1 MLSGAYL
8 FVNGKAHLFVSLGG
22 GRGKEI
28 VWAGAVLVCLL
39 VLCYANSF
47 NAAWQYDDF
56 GNIVDN
62 SDVHMTELSWAQI
75 VRVLDAGLDYQIVSR
90 PMAFLSFALNYRF
103 GQTHVFGYHLVNFII
118 HWLSALF
125 LFLWVRDTL
134 QLPVFGGRY
143 ANSEALIA
151 CLAAGLWAVH
161 PIQVSAVTYIVQR
174 MASMA
179 GLFFVVSMYLYQL
192 GRRARRRKRRI
203 VAYGLCLISALCALL
218 TKENTVLLAPTIL
231 LYDVVLI
238 QGATRQSIR
247 RGLLL
252 AAGALGVIAV
262 VGLLYTDPRT
272 LLEPYANRP
281 FSMIER
287 LLTQPRVLFM
297 YVSLLAVPM
306 TTRMTIIHD
315 VAISHSMF
323 DPWSTSAAIG
333 GWAVVVILMVLWCR
347 RYPLV
352 SFCILFFL
360 LNHLIESSIFNLELA
375 YEHRNYIPS
384 MTIFMPVAVA
394 ACRTAVYFHYSRILR
409 SAVWLTV
416 ACTLVSFGYTT
427 FAYNR
432 IFGSELSLWH
442 HAVLRAPRLSL
453 SHNNLGNI
461 YWNMG
466 LRELAYREFKRAY
479 ELNRYFNLPH
489 KALVYHNLGLYTAY
503 QDHDYRRALNYFLLA
518 KKWMPGNPQIWYQ
531 TARMRTAM
539 EDYATASAELT
550 EAMAYWPKDADLHYL
565 SGLVAVR
572 QGHCTEAI
580 AAARQALSYDPD
592 HLDALPVL
600 AQGYRCMGRLGLSVE
615 KWKVFLAREPKNLFG
630 ILALI
635 ELYDLEGD
643 SVGLRR
649 AIKQFVHLGGSD
661 ASNQLMN
668 LAVRQSELSPYVPD
682 PIRIRNAVKSWNAAG
697 S

>member
-1 MLSGAYL
+1 M
-8 FVNGKAHLFVSLGG
+8 NRKAHRVASRSG

-28 VWAGAVLVCLL
+28 VWVAAVLVCLL
-39 VLCYANSF
+39 ALCYANSF
-47 NAAWQYDDF
+47 HASWQYDDF
-56 GNIVDN
+56 ENIVDN
-62 SDVHMTELSWAQI
+62 PDVHMTELSRAQI
-75 VRVLDAGLDYQIVSR
+75 VRVLEAGLDYQIISR
-90 PMAFLSFALNYRF
+90 PLAFLSFALNYRI
-103 GQTHVFGYHLVNFII
+103 GRTDVFGYHLVNFII
-118 HWLSALF
+118 HWLAALF
-125 LFLWVRDTL
+125 LFLWIRDTL
-134 QLPVFGGRY
+134 RLPVFGGRY
-143 ANSEALIA
+143 ANDAALIA
-151 CLAAGLWAVH
+151 CLGAGLWAIH

-179 GLFFVVSMYLYQL
+179 GLFYVLSMYLYQL

-203 VAYGLCLISALCALL
+203 AAYGLCLISALCALL
-218 TKENTVLLAPTIL
+218 TKENTVLLAPAIL

-238 QGATRQSIR
+238 QGATRQGIR
-247 RGLLL
+247 KGLLL
-252 AAGALGVIAV
+252 AAGAMGLIAV

-272 LLEPYANRP
+272 LLEPFANRP

-315 VAISHSMF
+315 VAISHSML
-323 DPWSTSAAIG
+323 DPWTTSAAIG
-333 GWAVVVILMVLWCR
+333 GWTVVVILMVLWCR
-347 RYPLV
+347 RYPLI
-352 SFCILFFL
+352 SFCVLFFL
-360 LNHLIESSIFNLELA
+360 LNHIIEGSIFNLELA

-384 MTIFMPVAVA
+384 MTVFVPVAVA
-394 ACRTAVYFHYSRILR
+394 ACRTAVYFQYSRTLR

-416 ACTLVSFGYTT
+416 ACIVLSFGYTT

-432 IFGSELSLWH
+432 IFRSELALWQ
-442 HAVLRAPRLSL
+442 HAVWRAPRLSL

-461 YWNMG
+461 YWNEG
-466 LRELAYREFKRAY
+466 LRELAYREFRRAF

-503 QDHDYRRALNYFLLA
+503 QDRDYRRALNYFLSA
-518 KKWMPGNPQIWYQ
+518 KEWLPGNPQIWYQ
-531 TARMRTAM
+531 AARMRTALG
-539 EDYATASAELT
+539 DYATASAEL
-550 EAMAYWPKDADLHYL
+550 AKAIAYWPKDADFHYL

-572 QGHCTEAI
+572 QGRCPEAI
-580 AAARQALSYDPD
+580 AAARQALSCDPA

-600 AQGYRCMGRLGLSVE
+600 AQGYRCIGKPGLAVE
-615 KWKVFLAREPKNLFG
+615 NWKAFLAREPKNLFG

-643 SVGLRR
+643 SVGLRSAVER
-649 AIKQFVHLGGSD
+649 FVHLCGSET
-661 ASNQLMN
+661 SKQLVN
-668 LAVRQSELSPYVPD
+668 LAIRQSELSPFVPD
-682 PIRIRNAVKSWNAAG
+682 PIRIQNAVQSWNATG

>member
-1 MLSGAYL
+1 M
-8 FVNGKAHLFVSLGG
+8 NGKVPRFASL

-47 NAAWQYDDF
+47 HASWQYDDF

-62 SDVHMTELSWAQI
+62 PDVHMTELTWAQV

-90 PMAFLSFALNYRF
+90 PLAFLSFALNYRV
-103 GQTHVFGYHLVNFII
+103 GQTHVFGYHLVNFTV
-118 HWLSALF
+118 HCLSALF
-125 LFLWVRDTL
+125 LFLWIRDTFR
-134 QLPVFGGRY
+134 LPVFSGRY
-143 ANSEALIA
+143 TNDAALIA
-151 CLAAGLWAVH
+151 FLAASLWAIH
-161 PIQVSAVTYIVQR
+161 PIHVSAVTYIVQR

-179 GLFFVVSMYLYQL
+179 GLFYVLSMYLYQL

-203 VAYGLCLISALCALL
+203 VAYSLCLFSVLCALL

-238 QGATRQSIR
+238 QGASRQSIR
-247 RGLLL
+247 RGLFL
-252 AAGALGVIAV
+252 AAGAMLAIAV
-262 VGLLYTDPRT
+262 IGLLYTDPRT
-272 LLEPYANRP
+272 LLEPYPNRP

-315 VAISHSMF
+315 VAISHSML
-323 DPWSTSAAIG
+323 DPWTTSAAIG
-333 GWAVVVILMVLWCR
+333 GWTAVVILMILWCR

-360 LNHLIESSIFNLELA
+360 LNHLIEGSVFNLELA

-384 MTIFMPVAVA
+384 MTVFVPVAVA
-394 ACRTAVYFHYSRILR
+394 ACRTAAYFHYSRALR

-416 ACTLVSFGYTT
+416 ACMSVSFGYTT

-432 IFGSELSLWH
+432 IFRSELALWH

-453 SHNNLGNI
+453 AHNNLGNI
-461 YWNMG
+461 YWNMR
-466 LRELAYREFKRAY
+466 LRELAYQEFKRAF
-479 ELNRYFNLPH
+479 ELDRYLNLPH

-503 QDHDYRRALNYFLLA
+503 QKRDYRRALNYFLSA
-518 KKWMPGNPQIWYQ
+518 KKWLPANPQIWYQ
-531 TARMRTAM
+531 AARMRTALG
-539 EDYATASAELT
+539 DYATASAELT
-550 EAMAYWPKDADLHYL
+550 EAMAYWPQNADLHYMA
-565 SGLVAVR
+565 GLVAVR
-572 QGHCTEAI
+572 QGRCMEAI
-580 AAARQALSYDPD
+580 AAARQALSCDPN
-592 HLDALPVL
+592 HLEALAVL
-600 AQGYRCMGRLGLSVE
+600 GQGYRCIGKLGLSIE
-615 KWKVFLAREPKNLFG
+615 KWKQFLAREPKNLFG

-643 SVGLRR
+643 VDGVHR
-649 AIKQFVHLGGSD
+649 AVERFVHLGESG
-661 ASNQLMN
+661 ASKQLVN

-682 PIRIRNAVKSWNAAG
+682 PIRIQKAVNSWNAAG